1 VIRTRLPH
9 RFRLSPNVEP
19 RQGYVWPAMLI
30 LHYTGMESAERAVSW
45 LCTPESRVSCH
56 YLVDEKGEIT
66 QMVDEGLRAWHAGQ
80 SFWKG
85 ETDINSASIGIEIHN
100 RGHGLGYPD
109 FPRVQMEAVAE
120 LCLDILSRNP
130 IPPQNVLA
138 HSDVAPMRK
147 ADPGEKFD
155 WPFLHERGIGHWVL
169 PEPVSN
175 EPAGIGE
182 MQRLLGDYGYG
193 VPQSGKTEAQIAAV
207 VRAFQRHFRP
217 AKVDGVADSSSL
229 KTLKRLLSSLPKG

>member
-9 RFRLSPNVEP
+9 RFRLSPNVEV
-19 RQGYVWPAMLI
+19 RHGYARPTMLI

-56 YLVDEKGEIT
+56 YLVDERGEVT

-80 SFWKG
+80 SYWKG
-85 ETDINSASIGIEIHN
+85 ETDINSASIGVEIHN
-100 RGHGLGYPD
+100 RGHGNSYPD

-120 LCLDILSRNP
+120 LCQDILSRNP
-130 IPPQNVLA
+130 IPPRNVLA

-155 WPFLHERGIGHWVL
+155 WKFLHEHGIGHWVP
-169 PEPVSN
+169 PELLSG
-175 EPAGIGE
+175 EPADLAE
-182 MQRLLGDYGYG
+182 MQRLLSEYGYG
-193 VPQSGKTEAQIAAV
+193 FDQTTAV
-207 VRAFQRHFRP
+207 IRAFQRHFRP
-217 AKVDGVADSSSL
+217 AKVDGIADRSSL
-229 KTLKRLLSSLPKG
+229 ETLRKLIGALS